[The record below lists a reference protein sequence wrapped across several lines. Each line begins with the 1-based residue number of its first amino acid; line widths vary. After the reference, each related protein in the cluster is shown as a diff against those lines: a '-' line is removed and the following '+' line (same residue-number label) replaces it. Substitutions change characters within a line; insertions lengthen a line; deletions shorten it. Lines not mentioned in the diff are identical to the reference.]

1 MAATIR
7 KFVTIKPKFGS
18 DDLGKQFKSQMF
30 AFNRLGVVLTDIG
43 LLTKDFK
50 EVVTTYTDSVTA
62 FQEREREVT
71 EKEHKHK
78 VDIIEAQE
86 DMLGKKKGLQQDK
99 LAEEKQEGLSE
110 KKEEQIGEG
119 EAKKEKKSKF
129 GWLKNLFSPMKMLM
143 GGLIKLVAP
152 FLALGVLDWLSKPEN
167 LEKIKTLLKFFKG
180 IWDLARWFT
189 KWGMTQVLDGLT
201 KVFGNDPD
209 KNAVENGLDKVF
221 GVLQIVAGLAS
232 IFVGSRILMPWKLIG
247 DFKAMRKLGEAFRR
261 GTQPQRGG
269 NGADGGGRNRNRNRS
284 QRVQDRYRRRFGD
297 RAANRRFGR
306 RGGRRGLAGGLLGGL
321 CPNPLDLL
329 PDGVDDAT
337 KKAVAQNADDVAK
350 KTGVEIAEQSSKKV
364 ATEAAEEVATSKGVM
379 GALGDLFG
387 RGQRLAGRAVD
398 ATVTG
403 AKAVGSFTV
412 GAFQNLNKWFAEGGE
427 RLIGGVK
434 SLGQGIWDFGA
445 KAGKAI
451 GDIAE
456 LAKNPAALRDKA
468 MAKVKDFVGPLLEKN
483 PIGKQIKDLANAP
496 PKGPLGG
503 IKMDKIKD
511 SIGGAL
517 KAGFQNP
524 GFKNMREFLKA
535 AKANAKIG
543 GIDKIV
549 ALVMALMD
557 YGMFGESPINA
568 LLKAT
573 GGLLGYSAGFAIGAP
588 FGGVP
593 GFITG
598 MAGGFAGEWAA
609 EQLLKLLYKIPW
621 LAETDDPIAKMIG
634 GDFAQRKLIRDPEGG
649 FPGEDALM
657 SAAESGDPG
666 EPTEIPQLAMGG
678 KVGNMEKKKRVT
690 RGGMGEPTN
699 PMFYRKIEAKN
710 NEKKSDLKMAA
721 GGLLAT
727 NGAVADV
734 RLTPSTPFSQYPLH
748 HNKPDT
754 HSYNNNRLGGHP
766 ILPRDYVAVRDF
778 GNQGLDRGTP
788 VVAGVDGK
796 VVHASG
802 YTVVIAKNGKDR
814 MQFHHFDQIKT
825 SVGAT
830 VTPKSIIGLQG
841 NKPSGSVHIHLDATP
856 SDHRAF
862 AAAQLGGDFDAST
875 MTESESSGSDSG
887 NQNTGNTGGGT
898 DSDGGGGG
906 VDATTEYLSVE
917 KMTEALSSKLGILSQ
932 YASDGMQMGGGSPS
946 SGVMSLGGSTTVSS
960 DSGSTTTT
968 SPLTGSAT
976 TNAQTAA
983 SDPPGALAPGQRP
996 DKALTT
1002 EQWKVQQ
1009 QAIKEA
1015 EQQGLEGEARAKY
1028 IAGRVM
1034 GTTAAPDVSETQQ
1047 LNTKVEKLST
1057 LSVDK
1062 TRREKEPKTNSL
1074 MVAVQPV
1081 VQTQVMGGGKK
1092 QSAGGPS
1099 ASPLLN
1105 G

>member
-43 LLTKDFK
+43 LLTKEFK

-62 FQEREREVT
+62 FQEREKEVT

-78 VDIIEAQE
+78 VEIIEAQE

-110 KKEEQIGEG
+110 KKEEQIGEK

-209 KNAVENGLDKVF
+209 KNAVQNGLDKVF

-247 DFKAMRKLGEAFRR
+247 DFKAMRKIGEAFRK
-261 GTQPQRGG
+261 GTSPRSRGG
-269 NGADGGGRNRNRNRS
+269 GGGGGGSRDRTGRRLTA
-284 QRVQDRYRRRFGD
+284 RERYRRRFGD
-297 RAANRRFGR
+297 RAARRRFG
-306 RGGRRGLAGGLLGGL
+306 RGGRRGLGGVAGAL

-329 PDGVDDAT
+329 PAGADDAT
-337 KKAVAQNADDVAK
+337 KKAVAQNADEVAK

-379 GALGDLFG
+379 GALGDLFNRG
-387 RGQRLAGRAVD
+387 RNLGGRALD

-445 KAGKAI
+445 KAAKQI
-451 GDIAE
+451 GDVAE

-468 MAKVKDFVGPLLEKN
+468 MAKIKDFIGPVLEKN
-483 PIGKQIKDLANAP
+483 PIGKQVKDLANAP

-503 IKMDKIKD
+503 IKMDKVQD
-511 SIGGAL
+511 AIGGAI

-634 GDFAQRKLIRDPEGG
+634 GDFAQRKLIRDPDGG

-657 SAAESGDPG
+657 SAAESGDTG

-690 RGGMGEPTN
+690 RTGMGEPTN

-727 NGAVADV
+727 NGSVPDV
-734 RLTPSTPFSQYPLH
+734 RLTPETPFSKYPLH
-748 HNKPDT
+748 HNKADT
-754 HSYNNNRLGGHP
+754 HSYNNNRLGGPP

-778 GNQGLDRGTP
+778 NDQSKDRGTP

-802 YTVVIAKNGKDR
+802 HTVVIAKGGKDR

-825 SVGAT
+825 SVGT
-830 VTPKSIIGLQG
+830 NVTPKSIIGLQG
-841 NKPSGSVHIHLDATP
+841 NKPGGMVHIHLDASPT
-856 SDHRAF
+856 DHRSF

-875 MTESESSGSDSG
+875 MTESESDTGSDSG
-887 NQNTGNTGGGT
+887 NQNTGSTAS
-898 DSDGGGGG
+898 DSGGGG

-932 YASDGMQMGGGSPS
+932 YASDGMEMGGGSPS

-960 DSGSTTTT
+960 ESGSTTTT
-968 SPLTGSAT
+968 SSLTSNAT
-976 TNAQTAA
+976 TSAQTAA

-1057 LSVDK
+1057 LSVGK
-1062 TRREKEPKTNSL
+1062 TRREKEPKTNQL

-1081 VQTQVMGGGKK
+1081 VQTQVIGGGKK

>member
-7 KFVTIKPKFGS
+7 KFVTIKPQFGS
-18 DDLGKQFKSQMF
+18 DELGKQFKSQTF

-43 LLTKDFK
+43 LLTKEFK
-50 EVVTTYTDSVTA
+50 EVVTTYSDSVLA
-62 FQEREREVT
+62 FQEREKEVT

-78 VDIIEAQE
+78 VEIIEAQE

-99 LAEEKQEGLSE
+99 LAEEKQEGLSA
-110 KKEEQIGEG
+110 KKEEKIGEE

-189 KWGMTQVLDGLT
+189 KWGMTQVLDGIT
-201 KVFGNDPD
+201 KVFGNDPN

-232 IFVGSRILMPWKLIG
+232 IFIGSRILMPWKLIG
-247 DFKAMRKLGEAFRR
+247 DFKAMRKIGETFRKSQ
-261 GTQPQRGG
+261 QPRS
-269 NGADGGGRNRNRNRS
+269 GGGGGSRDRKTGRNVSSRA
-284 QRVQDRYRRRFGD
+284 QERYRRRFGD
-297 RAANRRFGR
+297 RAARRRFGR
-306 RGGRRGLAGGLLGGL
+306 GGLKGVAGAL

-350 KTGVEIAEQSSKKV
+350 KTGTEFAEQSSKKI
-364 ATEAAEEVATSKGVM
+364 ASEAAEEVATSKGVM

-387 RGQRLAGRAVD
+387 KGQRLAGRAVD
-398 ATVTG
+398 ATVSG

-434 SLGQGIWDFGA
+434 SMGQGIWDFGA
-445 KAGKAI
+445 KAGKMI
-451 GDIAE
+451 GDVAE

-468 MAKVKDFVGPLLEKN
+468 MAKVKDFVGPILEKN
-483 PIGKQIKDLANAP
+483 PIGKKVKDLANAP
-496 PKGPLGG
+496 PKGPFGG
-503 IKMDKIKD
+503 IKMDKVKE
-511 SIGGAL
+511 SIGGAI

-543 GIDKIV
+543 GVDKIV
-549 ALVMALMD
+549 ATVLALMD

-568 LLKAT
+568 VLKAL

-609 EQLLKLLYKIPW
+609 EQLLGLLYKIPW

-634 GDFAQRKLIRDPEGG
+634 GDFAQRKLIRDPNGG
-649 FPGEDALM
+649 FPGEDALL
-657 SAAESGDPG
+657 SAAESGDTG
-666 EPTEIPQLAMGG
+666 EPTEIPQLAKGG
-678 KVGNMEKKKRVT
+678 AVRAHN
-690 RGGMGEPTN
+690 
-699 PMFYRKIEAKN
+699 
-710 NEKKSDLKMAA
+710 KMAKKMVDPMVLNPEKSA
-721 GGLLAT
+721 KDPARDWGKFASGGSVNGRLPEDQLASI
-727 NGAVADV
+727 G
-734 RLTPSTPFSQYPLH
+734 
-748 HNKPDT
+748 
-754 HSYNNNRLGGHP
+754 GGHK
-766 ILPRDYVAVRDF
+766 LAKDVAPKFKAMMSKASDDGFKMGSAFRINSSYRSYEKQAQLYRQL
-778 GNQGLDRGTP
+778 GPGT
-788 VVAGVDGK
+788 
-796 VVHASG
+796 
-802 YTVVIAKNGKDR
+802 
-814 MQFHHFDQIKT
+814 
-825 SVGAT
+825 
-830 VTPKSIIGLQG
+830 
-841 NKPSGSVHIHLDATP
+841 
-856 SDHRAF
+856 
-862 AAAQLGGDFDAST
+862 AAAPGTSNHGLGKAVDLWFTDGAYKWLRRNAGTFGFKQIPGYETDNPDGHEAWHWENLTGGGST
-875 MTESESSGSDSG
+875 DGSSNYTAPTTGSTTQTDSGSSGS
-887 NQNTGNTGGGT
+887 NTGGG
-898 DSDGGGGG
+898 DDEGGGG

-917 KMTEALSSKLGILSQ
+917 KMTEVLSNKLGILQQ
-932 YASDGMQMGGGSPS
+932 YASDGMEMGSGTPS
-946 SGVMSLGGSTTVSS
+946 SGGMSLPSTSASS
-960 DSGSTTTT
+960 GVKPMTSLTSNATT
-968 SPLTGSAT
+968 S
-976 TNAQTAA
+976 AQTAA

-996 DKALTT
+996 DKALTS

-1009 QAIKEA
+1009 AAIKEA
-1015 EQQGLEGEARAKY
+1015 EKLGLEGEARAKY

-1057 LSVDK
+1057 LSVGK

-1081 VQTQVMGGGKK
+1081 VQTQVIGGGKK

>member
-7 KFVTIKPKFGS
+7 KFVTIKPQFGS
-18 DDLGKQFKSQMF
+18 DELGKQFKSQTF

-43 LLTKDFK
+43 LLTKEFK
-50 EVVTTYTDSVTA
+50 EVVTTYSDSVLA
-62 FQEREREVT
+62 FQEREKEVT

-78 VDIIEAQE
+78 IEIIEAQE
-86 DMLGKKKGLQQDK
+86 DILGKKKGLQQDK

-110 KKEEQIGEG
+110 KKEEKIGEE

-189 KWGMTQVLDGLT
+189 KWGMTQVLDGIT
-201 KVFGNDPD
+201 KVFGNDPN
-209 KNAVENGLDKVF
+209 KSAVENGLDKVF

-247 DFKAMRKLGEAFRR
+247 DFKAMRKIGETFRKSQ
-261 GTQPQRGG
+261 QPRSGGGGSRGG
-269 NGADGGGRNRNRNRS
+269 SGDSSGRRLTARE
-284 QRVQDRYRRRFGD
+284 RYRRRFGD
-297 RAANRRFGR
+297 GRARRRFG
-306 RGGRRGLAGGLLGGL
+306 RGGRRGLGAVAGAL

-329 PDGVDDAT
+329 PAGADDAT
-337 KKAVAQNADDVAK
+337 KKAVAQNADEVAK
-350 KTGVEIAEQSSKKV
+350 KTGVEIAEKS
-364 ATEAAEEVATSKGVM
+364 SKGVM

-387 RGQRLAGRAVD
+387 KGQRLAGRAVD

-403 AKAVGSFTV
+403 AKAVGSFTT
-412 GAFQNLNKWFAEGGE
+412 GALKNINNWFAEGGK

-434 SLGQGIWDFGA
+434 SMGQGLWDFGA

-468 MAKVKDFVGPLLEKN
+468 MAKVKDFVGPILEKN
-483 PIGKQIKDLANAP
+483 PIGKQVKDLANAP
-496 PKGPLGG
+496 PKGLFGG
-503 IKMDKIKD
+503 IKMDKVKD
-511 SIGGAL
+511 SIGGAI
-517 KAGFQNP
+517 KSGFQNP

-543 GIDKIV
+543 GVDKIV
-549 ALVMALMD
+549 ATVLALMD

-634 GDFAQRKLIRDPEGG
+634 GDFAQRKLIRDPDGG
-649 FPGEDALM
+649 FPGEDALL
-657 SAAESGDPG
+657 SAAESGDTG
-666 EPTEIPQLAMGG
+666 EPMTLPEMAVGGAVRAHNKMAKKMVDPMVMSTKKSAKDPARDWGKFASGGSVNGRLPEDQLASIGSGHKLAKDVAPKFKAMMAKASKDGFKMGSAFRINSSYRTYEKQAQLYREKGPGTAAAPGTSNHGLG
-678 KVGNMEKKKRVT
+678 KAV
-690 RGGMGEPTN
+690 
-699 PMFYRKIEAKN
+699 
-710 NEKKSDLKMAA
+710 DLWF
-721 GGLLAT
+721 T
-727 NGAVADV
+727 NGAYKWLRMNAGTYGFKQIPGYETDNPDGHEAWHWEN
-734 RLTPSTPFSQYPLH
+734 LTGGGSTDGS
-748 HNKPDT
+748 
-754 HSYNNNRLGGHP
+754 
-766 ILPRDYVAVRDF
+766 
-778 GNQGLDRGTP
+778 GN
-788 VVAGVDGK
+788 
-796 VVHASG
+796 
-802 YTVVIAKNGKDR
+802 YTAP
-814 MQFHHFDQIKT
+814 T
-825 SVGAT
+825 T
-830 VTPKSIIGLQG
+830 
-841 NKPSGSVHIHLDATP
+841 GSTT
-856 SDHRAF
+856 
-862 AAAQLGGDFDAST
+862 QT
-875 MTESESSGSDSG
+875 GSDSSSS
-887 NQNTGNTGGGT
+887 NTGGT
-898 DSDGGGGG
+898 DTANQTAEPTI
-906 VDATTEYLSVE
+906 DAKTEYLSAQ
-917 KMTEALSSKLGILSQ
+917 KMAEIFSQKLGILGN
-932 YASDGMQMGGGSPS
+932 YAKDAEEMGGGTPS
-946 SGVMSLGGSTTVSS
+946 EGVFDPTPPQAPPSVAPPAPQPLS
-960 DSGSTTTT
+960 DLK
-968 SPLTGSAT
+968 PVK
-976 TNAQTAA
+976 TNE
-983 SDPPGALAPGQRP
+983 
-996 DKALTT
+996 T
-1002 EQWKVQQ
+1002 E
-1009 QAIKEA
+1009 A
-1015 EQQGLEGEARAKY
+1015 
-1028 IAGRVM
+1028 
-1034 GTTAAPDVSETQQ
+1034 
-1047 LNTKVEKLST
+1047 LNTKIDKLST

-1062 TRREKEPKTNSL
+1062 TRREKEPKTNQL

-1081 VQTQVMGGGKK
+1081 VQTQVIGGGKK

>member
-43 LLTKDFK
+43 LLTKEFK
-50 EVVTTYTDSVTA
+50 EVVETYTDSVTA
-62 FQEREREVT
+62 FQERELEVT

-78 VDIIEAQE
+78 VEIIEAQE
-86 DMLGKKKGLQQDK
+86 DILGKKKGLQQDK

-110 KKEEQIGEG
+110 KKEEQIGEE

-143 GGLIKLVAP
+143 GGLMKLVAP

-189 KWGMTQVLDGLT
+189 KWGMTQVLDGIS

-209 KNAVENGLDKVF
+209 KSAVENGLDKVF

-232 IFVGSRILMPWKLIG
+232 IFIGSRILMPWKLIG
-247 DFKAMRKLGEAFRR
+247 DFKAMRKIGETFRKSQ
-261 GTQPQRGG
+261 QPQKRGG
-269 NGADGGGRNRNRNRS
+269 GAGGGSRDRTGRRLTA
-284 QRVQDRYRRRFGD
+284 RERYRRRFGD
-297 RAANRRFGR
+297 RAARRRFG
-306 RGGRRGLAGGLLGGL
+306 RGGRRGLGGIAGAL

-329 PDGVDDAT
+329 PAGADDAT
-337 KKAVAQNADDVAK
+337 KKAVAQNADEVAK

-387 RGQRLAGRAVD
+387 KGQRLAGRAVD

-427 RLIGGVK
+427 KLIGGVK

-483 PIGKQIKDLANAP
+483 PIGKQVKDLANSP

-621 LAETDDPIAKMIG
+621 LSETDDPIAKMIG
-634 GDFAQRKLIRDPEGG
+634 GDFAQRKLIRDPDGG

-666 EPTEIPQLAMGG
+666 EAMTLPEMAVGG
-678 KVGNMEKKKRVT
+678 AVRAHNKMAKKMVD
-690 RGGMGEPTN
+690 
-699 PMFYRKIEAKN
+699 PMVLST
-710 NEKKSDLKMAA
+710 KKSAKDPIRDWGKFASGGSVNGRLPEDELAPIGGGHKLSKAVAPKFKAMMAKASDDGFKMGSAFRINSSYRSYEKQEQLYNELGPGTAAAPGTSNHGLGKAVDLWF
-721 GGLLAT
+721 T
-727 NGAVADV
+727 NGAYKWLRMNAGTFGFKQIPGYETDNPDGHEAWHWEN
-734 RLTPSTPFSQYPLH
+734 LTGGGSTDGS
-748 HNKPDT
+748 
-754 HSYNNNRLGGHP
+754 
-766 ILPRDYVAVRDF
+766 
-778 GNQGLDRGTP
+778 GN
-788 VVAGVDGK
+788 
-796 VVHASG
+796 
-802 YTVVIAKNGKDR
+802 YTAP
-814 MQFHHFDQIKT
+814 T
-825 SVGAT
+825 T
-830 VTPKSIIGLQG
+830 
-841 NKPSGSVHIHLDATP
+841 GSTTQSA
-856 SDHRAF
+856 
-862 AAAQLGGDFDAST
+862 
-875 MTESESSGSDSG
+875 SDSSSS
-887 NQNTGNTGGGT
+887 NTGGTT
-898 DSDGGGGG
+898 DTANQTAEPT
-906 VDATTEYLSVE
+906 VDAKTEYLSAQ
-917 KMTEALSSKLGILSQ
+917 KMAEFFAQKLGILGN
-932 YASDGMQMGGGSPS
+932 YAEDADAMGGGTPS
-946 SGVMSLGGSTTVSS
+946 QGIFDPTPPQAPPSVAPPAPQPSTPLS
-960 DSGSTTTT
+960 DLKPVKT
-968 SPLTGSAT
+968 
-976 TNAQTAA
+976 
-983 SDPPGALAPGQRP
+983 DE
-996 DKALTT
+996 T
-1002 EQWKVQQ
+1002 E
-1009 QAIKEA
+1009 A
-1015 EQQGLEGEARAKY
+1015 
-1028 IAGRVM
+1028 
-1034 GTTAAPDVSETQQ
+1034 
-1047 LNTKVEKLST
+1047 LNTKIEKLST

-1099 ASPLLN
+1099 TSPLLN

>member
-18 DDLGKQFKSQMF
+18 DDLGKQYKSQMF

-43 LLTKDFK
+43 LLTKEFK

-99 LAEEKQEGLSE
+99 LAEEKQEGLSNKQEE
-110 KKEEQIGEG
+110 KTGEE
-119 EAKKEKKSKF
+119 EAKKEKKGKF
-129 GWLKNLFSPMKMLM
+129 GWLKNLLSPMKMLM
-143 GGLIKLVAP
+143 GGLVKLVAP

-167 LEKIKTLLKFFKG
+167 LQKIKTLLKFFKG

-201 KVFGNDPD
+201 KVFGNDPN

-232 IFVGSRILMPWKLIG
+232 IFIGSRILMPWKLIG
-247 DFKAMRKLGEAFRR
+247 DFKAMRKIGEAFRK
-261 GTQPQRGG
+261 GTSPRSRGG
-269 NGADGGGRNRNRNRS
+269 GGGGGSRDRS
-284 QRVQDRYRRRFGD
+284 GRRLTARERYKRRFGD
-297 RAANRRFGR
+297 RAARRRFG
-306 RGGRRGLAGGLLGGL
+306 RGGRRGLRGVAGAL

-329 PDGVDDAT
+329 PAGADDAT
-337 KKAVAQNADDVAK
+337 KKAVAQNADEVVK

-387 RGQRLAGRAVD
+387 KGQRLAGRAVD
-398 ATVTG
+398 ATVSG

-451 GDIAE
+451 GDVAE

-483 PIGKQIKDLANAP
+483 PIGKQVKDLANSP

-634 GDFAQRKLIRDPEGG
+634 GDFAQRKLIRDPDGG

-666 EPTEIPQLAMGG
+666 EPMTLPEMAVGGAVRAHNKMAKKMVDPMVMSTKKAAKDPARDWGKFASGGSVNGKLPEDQLASIGGGHKLAKDVAPKFKAMMAKAADDGFKMGSAFRINSSYRSYEKQAELYNSLGPGTAAAPGTSNHGLG
-678 KVGNMEKKKRVT
+678 KAV
-690 RGGMGEPTN
+690 
-699 PMFYRKIEAKN
+699 
-710 NEKKSDLKMAA
+710 DLWF
-721 GGLLAT
+721 T
-727 NGAVADV
+727 NGAYKWLRMNAGTYGFKQIPGYETDNPDGHEAWHWEN
-734 RLTPSTPFSQYPLH
+734 LT
-748 HNKPDT
+748 
-754 HSYNNNRLGGHP
+754 GG
-766 ILPRDYVAVRDF
+766 
-778 GNQGLDRGTP
+778 GS
-788 VVAGVDGK
+788 VDG
-796 VVHASG
+796 
-802 YTVVIAKNGKDR
+802 
-814 MQFHHFDQIKT
+814 
-825 SVGAT
+825 
-830 VTPKSIIGLQG
+830 
-841 NKPSGSVHIHLDATP
+841 
-856 SDHRAF
+856 
-862 AAAQLGGDFDAST
+862 
-875 MTESESSGSDSG
+875 SG
-887 NQNTGNTGGGT
+887 NYTAPTTGSTTQTGTDSSSSNTGGT
-898 DSDGGGGG
+898 DTSNQTAEPT
-906 VDATTEYLSVE
+906 VDAKTEYLSAQ
-917 KMTEALSSKLGILSQ
+917 KMAEFFAQKLGIFGNYAKDADEMGSGTPSAGVFDPTPPQ
-932 YASDGMQMGGGSPS
+932 APPSVAPPAPQSPTPASDLKP
-946 SGVMSLGGSTTVSS
+946 VKT
-960 DSGSTTTT
+960 DE
-968 SPLTGSAT
+968 
-976 TNAQTAA
+976 
-983 SDPPGALAPGQRP
+983 
-996 DKALTT
+996 T
-1002 EQWKVQQ
+1002 E
-1009 QAIKEA
+1009 AI
-1015 EQQGLEGEARAKY
+1015 
-1028 IAGRVM
+1028 
-1034 GTTAAPDVSETQQ
+1034 
-1047 LNTKVEKLST
+1047 NTKIDKLST

-1062 TRREKEPKTNSL
+1062 TRREKEPKTNQL

>member
-43 LLTKDFK
+43 LLTKEFK

-62 FQEREREVT
+62 FQEREKEVA

-78 VDIIEAQE
+78 IDIIEAQE

-99 LAEEKQEGLSE
+99 LAEEKQEGLTE
-110 KKEEQIGEG
+110 KKEEKIGEE

-129 GWLKNLFSPMKMLM
+129 GWLKNLFSPMKLLM

-167 LEKIKTLLKFFKG
+167 LKKIQTLLKFFKG

-189 KWGMTQVLDGLT
+189 KWGMTQVLDGIT
-201 KVFGNDPD
+201 KVFGNDPN

-247 DFKAMRKLGEAFRR
+247 DFKAMRKIGEAFRK
-261 GTQPQRGG
+261 GTSPRSRGG
-269 NGADGGGRNRNRNRS
+269 GGGGGSRDRS
-284 QRVQDRYRRRFGD
+284 GRRLTARERYKRRYGD
-297 RAANRRFGR
+297 RAARRRFGR
-306 RGGRRGLAGGLLGGL
+306 RGGRRGLGGVAGAL

-337 KKAVAQNADDVAK
+337 KKAVAQNADEVAK

-364 ATEAAEEVATSKGVM
+364 AAEAAEEVATSKGVM

-398 ATVTG
+398 ATVSG

-412 GAFQNLNKWFAEGGE
+412 GAFQNLNKWFAEGGKK
-427 RLIGGVK
+427 LIGGVK
-434 SLGQGIWDFGA
+434 SMGQGIWDFGA

-468 MAKVKDFVGPLLEKN
+468 MAKVKEFVGPLLEKN
-483 PIGKQIKDLANAP
+483 PIGKQVKDLANAP

-503 IKMDKIKD
+503 IKMDKVKD
-511 SIGGAL
+511 AIGGAL

-568 LLKAT
+568 LLKAL

-609 EQLLKLLYKIPW
+609 EQLLGLLYKIPW
-621 LAETDDPIAKMIG
+621 LKETDDPIAKMIG
-634 GDFAQRKLIRDPEGG
+634 GDFAQRKLIRDPAGG

-666 EPTEIPQLAMGG
+666 EPKEIPQLAKGG
-678 KVGNMEKKKRVT
+678 AVRAHNKMAKKMVD
-690 RGGMGEPTN
+690 
-699 PMFYRKIEAKN
+699 PMVMST
-710 NEKKSDLKMAA
+710 KKSAKDPARDWGKFASGGSVNGRLPEDQLASIGGGHKLAKDVAPKFKAMMAKAADDGFKMGSAFRI
-721 GGLLAT
+721 
-727 NGAVADV
+727 N
-734 RLTPSTPFSQYPLH
+734 S
-748 HNKPDT
+748 
-754 HSYNNNRLGGHP
+754 SYRSYEKQAELYNRLGPGTAAAPGTSNHGLGKAVDLWFTDGAYKWLRMNAGTFGFKQIPGYETDNPDGHEAWHWEN
-766 ILPRDYVAVRDF
+766 LT
-778 GNQGLDRGTP
+778 G
-788 VVAGVDGK
+788 
-796 VVHASG
+796 
-802 YTVVIAKNGKDR
+802 
-814 MQFHHFDQIKT
+814 
-825 SVGAT
+825 
-830 VTPKSIIGLQG
+830 
-841 NKPSGSVHIHLDATP
+841 SGSTD
-856 SDHRAF
+856 
-862 AAAQLGGDFDAST
+862 G
-875 MTESESSGSDSG
+875 SG
-887 NQNTGNTGGGT
+887 NYTAPTTGSTTQTGTDSSSSNTGGT
-898 DSDGGGGG
+898 DTSNQTAEPT
-906 VDATTEYLSVE
+906 VDAKTEYLSAQ
-917 KMTEALSSKLGILSQ
+917 KMAEFFAQKLGILGN
-932 YASDGMQMGGGSPS
+932 YAKDADEMGGGTPS
-946 SGVMSLGGSTTVSS
+946 EGVFDPTPPQAPPSVAPPAPQPST
-960 DSGSTTTT
+960 
-968 SPLTGSAT
+968 P
-976 TNAQTAA
+976 A
-983 SDPPGALAPGQRP
+983 SDLKPVKT
-996 DKALTT
+996 DET
-1002 EQWKVQQ
+1002 E
-1009 QAIKEA
+1009 A
-1015 EQQGLEGEARAKY
+1015 
-1028 IAGRVM
+1028 
-1034 GTTAAPDVSETQQ
+1034 
-1047 LNTKVEKLST
+1047 LNTKIDKLST

-1062 TRREKEPKTNSL
+1062 TRREKEPKTNQL